1 MSDDDAHEAL
11 RGRDLIGLGGLL
23 AAGVIAGTLIGLLLD
38 NAFGT
43 TPVCTLLG
51 ILVGTVGAAVG
62 CWLKVRDAL
71 RG

>member
-23 AAGVIAGTLIGLLLD
+23 AGGVVAGMVIGLLLD

-43 TPVCTLLG
+43 SALFTLLG
-51 ILVGTVGAAVG
+51 IFVGTVSAGVA
-62 CWLKVRDAL
+62 CWFKVRDAL